1 MLHQLQRWIFPVLA
15 SVIVLLAAGCG
26 SGGSGSGSG
35 GGGGG
40 LFAGGGIG
48 GTGITSG
55 TVTGFGS
62 VFVNGIEFETDSS
75 SFDVDDDN
83 AASQN
88 DLDIGMVVTVVGTV
102 NDDGVSG
109 DAVSIEYDDEV
120 EGPIANNPVEDAD
133 MTTKTFTVFDIM
145 VIADKNTTV
154 FSATDYASLSKN
166 DMVEISGFFD
176 GSGVLTATWIE
187 KQGELSLG
195 SSEVEI
201 KGTVTDF
208 NDVDTFTLDGVT
220 VMFDGTTD
228 LSEIPGGVI
237 ADGQYVEVKGVL
249 NAATAIFALRIELED
264 EGFED
269 SNNAVS
275 IEGLVTDYNGP
286 GDFKVSGQ
294 QVDASAADF
303 SPQSLA
309 ASLGNGDKVEVEGLV
324 TGGVLRAAEV
334 EQRGGTIK
342 IGAQVTGVDVF
353 GATLSL
359 EVVQGEPAITVLID
373 AQTQM
378 EDDELDVKAF
388 SLADIKVGDEL
399 IIEGFVASGGAVAT
413 QLQRKVLEAYE
424 LQGPVAAAG
433 GNDLAGSVTILGVTI
448 ATDEETGFEAA
459 NEDGL
464 SGTVF
469 YQQVVPGD
477 LVEFQDDVPVN
488 GVADEVGFED

>member
-1 MLHQLQRWIFPVLA
+1 MLYPLQRGILAVLA
-15 SVIVLLAAGCG
+15 SVIVLLAVGCG
-26 SGGSGSGSG
+26 SSGG

-75 SFDVDDDN
+75 SFDVDDDS
-83 AASQN
+83 AARQD

-120 EGPIANNPVEDAD
+120 EGPIANDPVEDAD
-133 MTTKTFTVFDIM
+133 MTTKTFTVFDIK

-154 FSATDYASLSKN
+154 FSDTVFPVTDYASLSKN
-166 DMVEISGFFD
+166 DIVAISGFFD

-195 SSEVEI
+195 NSEVEI
-201 KGTVTDF
+201 KGTVTGF
-208 NDVDTFTLDGVT
+208 NDIDTFTLDGVT

-237 ADGQYVEVKGVL
+237 ADDQYVEVKGVL
-249 NAATAIFALRIELED
+249 NTATDIFALRIELED

-275 IEGLVTDYNGP
+275 IEGMVTDFNGL

-294 QVDASAADF
+294 QVNASDADF

-309 ASLGNGDKVEVEGLV
+309 TSMGNGDKVEVEGLI
-324 TGGVLRAAEV
+324 TDGVLRAAEV
-334 EQRGGTIK
+334 QQRGGSIK
-342 IGAQVTGVDVF
+342 IGALVTGV

-359 EVVQGEPAITVLID
+359 EVVPGEPAITVLVD
-373 AQTQM
+373 TQTQM
-378 EDDELDVKAF
+378 EDDELDVEPF

-399 IIEGFVASGGAVAT
+399 VIEGFVAAGGVVAT
-413 QLQRKVLEAYE
+413 QLQRKVLDAYE
-424 LQGPVAAAG
+424 LQGPVDAAD
-433 GNDLAGSVTILGVTI
+433 GNDLSGSVTILGVTI
-448 ATDEETGFEAA
+448 ATDDNTGFEAA
-459 NEDGL
+459 NEDDL

-469 YQQVVPGD
+469 YNQVEQGD
-477 LVEFQDDVPVN
+477 LVEFQFDVPVN
-488 GVADEVGFED
+488 GIAVADEVGFED

>member
-26 SGGSGSGSG
+26 SGGGGG

-133 MTTKTFTVFDIM
+133 MTTKTFTVFDIT
-145 VIADKNTTV
+145 VIVDKNTTV

-249 NAATAIFALRIELED
+249 NTATAIFALRIELED

-275 IEGLVTDYNGP
+275 IEGLVTDYNGL

-294 QVDASAADF
+294 QVDATAADI

-359 EVVQGEPAITVLID
+359 KVVLGEPAITVLID
-373 AQTQM
+373 TQTQM
-378 EDDELDVKAF
+378 EDDELDVEPF
-388 SLADIKVGDEL
+388 SLADIKVEDEL
-399 IIEGFVASGGAVAT
+399 IIKGFVASGGAVVAT